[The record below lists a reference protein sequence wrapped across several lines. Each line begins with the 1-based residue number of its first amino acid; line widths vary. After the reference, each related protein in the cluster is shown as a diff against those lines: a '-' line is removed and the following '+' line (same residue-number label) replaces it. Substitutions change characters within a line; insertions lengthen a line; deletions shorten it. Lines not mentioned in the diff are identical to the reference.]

1 MIKYEEWKDKKKD
14 FFKVDVRHV
23 QGNFFPGLQRRAM
36 TLKAGEGIEVIQ
48 TFEPHPLYKEMDMLG
63 FVHHTEKLAE
73 NEFHVW
79 FYRTEEKEPEGS
91 APYRPLALLNY
102 PMIDEDLGR
111 IAADFWQATWQSE
124 KRTLP
129 YEMRLLL
136 SLTNAVGAGRMRQA
150 VRELVKAYIYG
161 LESAALD
168 DVFELLAWNQGIGFF
183 SSEIGPS
190 PLFQAYKMIKTQE
203 QRGISREEICTEI
216 KEKFGEKNQEVQVL
230 FLRAIMIWK
239 MTKYWLWIYIVME
252 P

>member
-1 MIKYEEWKDKKKD
+1 MVKYEEWKEKREKFSKI
-14 FFKVDVRHV
+14 DVRHI
-23 QGNFFPGLQRRAM
+23 QGNFFPGLQAKAAA
-36 TLKAGEGIEVIQ
+36 LKVGEGLEVIQ
-48 TFEPHPLYKEMDMLG
+48 TFKPHPLYQAMEELG
-63 FVHHTEKLAE
+63 FAHHTEQTAE

-79 FYRTEEKEPEGS
+79 FYRAEEKMSKGS

-102 PMIDEDLGR
+102 RLIDEDLGR

-129 YEMRLLL
+129 YEIRLLL
-136 SLTNAVGAGRMRQA
+136 SLTNAAGAGRMRQA

-190 PLFQAYKMIKTQE
+190 PLFQAYKLIKTQE
-203 QRGISREEICTEI
+203 QKGKSREEICTEL

-230 FLRAIMIWK
+230 
-239 MTKYWLWIYIVME
+239 
-252 P
+252 

>member
-48 TFEPHPLYKEMDMLG
+48 AFEPYPLYKEMDMLG
-63 FVHHTEKLAE
+63 YIHHTEKLAE

-216 KEKFGEKNQEVQVL
+216 KEKFGEKKQEVQVL
-230 FLRAIMIWK
+230 
-239 MTKYWLWIYIVME
+239 
-252 P
+252 

>member
-48 TFEPHPLYKEMDMLG
+48 TFEPYPLYKEMDMLG
-63 FVHHTEKLAE
+63 YIHHTEKLAE

-203 QRGISREEICTEI
+203 QRGISRKEICTEI

-230 FLRAIMIWK
+230 
-239 MTKYWLWIYIVME
+239 
-252 P
+252 

>member
-1 MIKYEEWKDKKKD
+1 MIKCEEWKDKKKD

-48 TFEPHPLYKEMDMLG
+48 TFEPYPLYKEMDMLG
-63 FVHHTEKLAE
+63 YIHHTEKLAE

-230 FLRAIMIWK
+230 
-239 MTKYWLWIYIVME
+239 
-252 P
+252 

>member
-48 TFEPHPLYKEMDMLG
+48 TFEPYPLYKEMDMLG
-63 FVHHTEKLAE
+63 YIHHTEKMAE

-230 FLRAIMIWK
+230 
-239 MTKYWLWIYIVME
+239 
-252 P
+252 

>member
-48 TFEPHPLYKEMDMLG
+48 TFEPYPLYKEMDMLG

-216 KEKFGEKNQEVQVL
+216 KERFGEKNQEVQVL
-230 FLRAIMIWK
+230 
-239 MTKYWLWIYIVME
+239 
-252 P
+252 

>member
-48 TFEPHPLYKEMDMLG
+48 TFEPYPLYKEMDMLG
-63 FVHHTEKLAE
+63 YIHHTEKLAE

-111 IAADFWQATWQSE
+111 IAADFWQATWQSG

-230 FLRAIMIWK
+230 
-239 MTKYWLWIYIVME
+239 
-252 P
+252 

>member
-48 TFEPHPLYKEMDMLG
+48 TFEPYPLYKEMDMLG
-63 FVHHTEKLAE
+63 YIHHTEKLAE

-190 PLFQAYKMIKTQE
+190 PLLQAYKMIKTQE

-216 KEKFGEKNQEVQVL
+216 KERFGEKNQEVQVL
-230 FLRAIMIWK
+230 
-239 MTKYWLWIYIVME
+239 
-252 P
+252 

>member
-63 FVHHTEKLAE
+63 FVYHTEKLAE

-230 FLRAIMIWK
+230 
-239 MTKYWLWIYIVME
+239 
-252 P
+252 

>member
-48 TFEPHPLYKEMDMLG
+48 TFEPYPLYKEMDMLG
-63 FVHHTEKLAE
+63 YIHHTEKLAE

-111 IAADFWQATWQSE
+111 IAADFWQTIWQSE

-190 PLFQAYKMIKTQE
+190 PLFQAYKLIKTQE
-203 QRGISREEICTEI
+203 KRGISREEICTEI

-230 FLRAIMIWK
+230 
-239 MTKYWLWIYIVME
+239 
-252 P
+252 

>member
-48 TFEPHPLYKEMDMLG
+48 TFEPYPLYKEMDMLG

-190 PLFQAYKMIKTQE
+190 PLFQAYKLIKTQE
-203 QRGISREEICTEI
+203 KRGISREEICTEI

-230 FLRAIMIWK
+230 
-239 MTKYWLWIYIVME
+239 
-252 P
+252 

>member
-48 TFEPHPLYKEMDMLG
+48 TFEPYPLYKEMDMLG
-63 FVHHTEKLAE
+63 YIHHTEKLAE

-190 PLFQAYKMIKTQE
+190 LLFQAYKMIKTQE

-230 FLRAIMIWK
+230 
-239 MTKYWLWIYIVME
+239 
-252 P
+252 

>member
-48 TFEPHPLYKEMDMLG
+48 TFEPYPLYKEMDMLG
-63 FVHHTEKLAE
+63 YIHHTEKLAE

-183 SSEIGPS
+183 SSKIGPS

-230 FLRAIMIWK
+230 
-239 MTKYWLWIYIVME
+239 
-252 P
+252 

>member
-48 TFEPHPLYKEMDMLG
+48 TFEPYPLYKEMDMLG

-190 PLFQAYKMIKTQE
+190 LLFQAYKMIKTQE

-230 FLRAIMIWK
+230 
-239 MTKYWLWIYIVME
+239 
-252 P
+252 

>member
-1 MIKYEEWKDKKKD
+1 MINYEEWKDKKKD

-48 TFEPHPLYKEMDMLG
+48 TFEPYPLYKEMDMLG
-63 FVHHTEKLAE
+63 YIHHTEKLAE

-190 PLFQAYKMIKTQE
+190 PLFQAYKLIKTQE
-203 QRGISREEICTEI
+203 KRGISREEICTEI

-230 FLRAIMIWK
+230 
-239 MTKYWLWIYIVME
+239 
-252 P
+252 

>member
-36 TLKAGEGIEVIQ
+36 TLKAGEEIEVIQ
-48 TFEPHPLYKEMDMLG
+48 TFEPYPLYKEMDMLG
-63 FVHHTEKLAE
+63 YIHHTEKLAE

-230 FLRAIMIWK
+230 
-239 MTKYWLWIYIVME
+239 
-252 P
+252 

>member
-23 QGNFFPGLQRRAM
+23 QGNYFPGLQRRAM

-48 TFEPHPLYKEMDMLG
+48 TFEPYPLYKEMDMLG

-111 IAADFWQATWQSE
+111 IAADFWQTTWQSE

-230 FLRAIMIWK
+230 
-239 MTKYWLWIYIVME
+239 
-252 P
+252 

>member
-48 TFEPHPLYKEMDMLG
+48 TFEPYPLYKEMDMLG

-230 FLRAIMIWK
+230 
-239 MTKYWLWIYIVME
+239 
-252 P
+252 

>member
-36 TLKAGEGIEVIQ
+36 ALKAGEGIEVIQ
-48 TFEPHPLYKEMDMLG
+48 TFEPYPLYKEMDMLG
-63 FVHHTEKLAE
+63 YIHHTEKLAE

-230 FLRAIMIWK
+230 
-239 MTKYWLWIYIVME
+239 
-252 P
+252 

>member
-63 FVHHTEKLAE
+63 YIHHTEKLAE

-190 PLFQAYKMIKTQE
+190 PLFQVYKMIKTQE

-230 FLRAIMIWK
+230 
-239 MTKYWLWIYIVME
+239 
-252 P
+252 

>member
-48 TFEPHPLYKEMDMLG
+48 TFEPFPLYKEMDMLG
-63 FVHHTEKLAE
+63 YIHHTEKLAE

-230 FLRAIMIWK
+230 
-239 MTKYWLWIYIVME
+239 
-252 P
+252 

>member
-63 FVHHTEKLAE
+63 FVHHTEKLAV

-111 IAADFWQATWQSE
+111 IAADFWQTTWQSE

-190 PLFQAYKMIKTQE
+190 PLFQAYKLIKTQE
-203 QRGISREEICTEI
+203 KRGISREEICTEI
-216 KEKFGEKNQEVQVL
+216 KEKFGEKKQEVQVL
-230 FLRAIMIWK
+230 
-239 MTKYWLWIYIVME
+239 
-252 P
+252 

>member
-230 FLRAIMIWK
+230 
-239 MTKYWLWIYIVME
+239 
-252 P
+252 

>member
-48 TFEPHPLYKEMDMLG
+48 TFEPYPLYKEMDMLG
-63 FVHHTEKLAE
+63 YIHHTEKLAE

-111 IAADFWQATWQSE
+111 IAADFWQTTWQSE

-230 FLRAIMIWK
+230 
-239 MTKYWLWIYIVME
+239 
-252 P
+252 

>member
-48 TFEPHPLYKEMDMLG
+48 TFEPYPLYKEMDMLG
-63 FVHHTEKLAE
+63 YIHHTEKLAE

-79 FYRTEEKEPEGS
+79 FYRTEEKEPEDS

-230 FLRAIMIWK
+230 
-239 MTKYWLWIYIVME
+239 
-252 P
+252 

>member
-48 TFEPHPLYKEMDMLG
+48 TFEPYPLYKEMDMLG
-63 FVHHTEKLAE
+63 YIHHTEKLAE

-216 KEKFGEKNQEVQVL
+216 KEKFGEKNQEVQV
-230 FLRAIMIWK
+230 
-239 MTKYWLWIYIVME
+239 V
-252 P
+252 

>member
-48 TFEPHPLYKEMDMLG
+48 TFEPYPLYKEMDMLG
-63 FVHHTEKLAE
+63 YIHHTEKLAE

-136 SLTNAVGAGRMRQA
+136 SLTNAVGAGRMRRA

-230 FLRAIMIWK
+230 
-239 MTKYWLWIYIVME
+239 
-252 P
+252 

>member
-1 MIKYEEWKDKKKD
+1 MIKYEEWKDKKKE

-48 TFEPHPLYKEMDMLG
+48 TFEPYPLYKEMDMLG
-63 FVHHTEKLAE
+63 YIHHTEKLAE

-124 KRTLP
+124 KRILP

-230 FLRAIMIWK
+230 
-239 MTKYWLWIYIVME
+239 
-252 P
+252 

>member
-48 TFEPHPLYKEMDMLG
+48 TFEPYPLYKEMDMLG
-63 FVHHTEKLAE
+63 YIHHTEKLAE

-129 YEMRLLL
+129 YEMRLLF

-230 FLRAIMIWK
+230 
-239 MTKYWLWIYIVME
+239 
-252 P
+252 